1 MNLFELFERA
11 PLVPVEEAPK
21 KKTDIPIKEVKYG
34 AWTIKAKMK
43 PEADG
48 KTFKAMGSHVRNPNA
63 PVASGTSPDEAIKA
77 VQALIDKH
85 MEHDQRSLG
94 ASKATVDYN
103 AAFTNTIIKDNS
115 EFSHGVTGVRI
126 ARRGGEVVLVL
137 MGPEYLDAF
146 GAEAFGQGPDQFTK
160 LHVRMPGAGDAE
172 AGSAAKLYS
181 SSLTG
186 KQIQDLGLQ
195 PNGRYTLEYLN
206 KDVDFGHI
214 TFKLVFDSIVG
225 NKSERVRMS
234 EPGLN
239 IAVS

>member
-1 MNLFELFERA
+1 MRLSELFENSR
-11 PLVPVEEAPK
+11 PVVEAPK
-21 KKTDIPIKEVKYG
+21 KKAIEIKEVKYG
-34 AWTIKAKMK
+34 AWTIKAKIK

-48 KTFKAMGSHVRNPNA
+48 RTFKAMGSHPRNPNA
-63 PVASGTSPDEAIKA
+63 PVGSGDSVEAAIKD
-77 VQALIDKH
+77 VESKIDKH
-85 MEHDQRSLG
+85 MEHDKRALN

-103 AAFTNTIIKDNS
+103 AAFTNQIIKDNS

-126 ARRGGEVVLVL
+126 TRKGGEVVLIL
-137 MGPEYLDAF
+137 CGAEYLDAF
-146 GAEAFGQGPDQFTK
+146 GPEVFGTGPDQFTK
-160 LHVRMPGAGDAE
+160 LHRRLGGSSDAE
-172 AGSAAKLYS
+172 DGKATTLYS

-195 PNGRYTLEYLN
+195 PNGRYTLQYLSH
-206 KDVDFGHI
+206 DRDYGHL

-225 NKSERVRMS
+225 DKSERVSMG